1 VATVADLAVA
11 SSIVYNLHGAPSV
24 ATILGC
30 VVGAL
35 VSFVLTRLW
44 AFDSHGPWLPQVARY
59 AFVSAGT
66 AALNG
71 GGVAL
76 LSMLNAPFL
85 LAWALTRAIVFATWS
100 YPLQR
105 DFVFNPHDISSEA
118 PVASRP

>member
-1 VATVADLAVA
+1 M
-11 SSIVYNLHGAPSV
+11 
-24 ATILGC
+24 
-30 VVGAL
+30 VGAV
-35 VSFVLTRLW
+35 VSFVLTRVW
-44 AFDSHGPWLPQVARY
+44 AFENHGPWLPQLLRY

-76 LSMLNAPFL
+76 LAMLNAPFL
-85 LAWALTRAIVFATWS
+85 LAWAITRAVVFATWS

-105 DFVFNPHDISSEA
+105 DFVFNPHHDLTEA

>member
-1 VATVADLAVA
+1 
-11 SSIVYNLHGAPSV
+11 
-24 ATILGC
+24 
-30 VVGAL
+30 
-35 VSFVLTRLW
+35 
-44 AFDSHGPWLPQVARY
+44 VARY

-76 LSMLNAPFL
+76 LAMLNAPFL
-85 LAWALTRAIVFATWS
+85 VAWSITRAIVFATWS

-105 DFVFNPHDISSEA
+105 DFVFTVSHDITAEA